1 MKRFRLKIIVLSIII
16 NMGINKELKSGT
28 ISYDVD
34 YGVKLFNLPFL
45 GVESGY
51 SNGII
56 YQKDLGINAI
66 NTEGNVLMN
75 YMSIPG
81 GINTGEIVSIEG
93 NAYIYYVRPDN
104 WQSYVRR
111 YLPDG
116 RYTDVLEYEYGSY
129 PLSISGK
136 GNRIYT
142 YSLIT
147 IPKICYDPEGNGYEC
162 YDIKGLKTG
171 YDSELNRISREIIED
186 ESLINGSKDYKISE
200 DGKIYAVGTE
210 VEPVYEGTEIK
221 YKYALKLNI
230 NGIKKEITSEIT
242 DPMTPKLCVS
252 EFIAVNSQYAMIYV
266 TYCNIGSE
274 VRNRIY
280 TAKLT
285 ESDISFSVRN
295 SSMNIRINEEE
306 KGCVYGKKVEIID
319 ESIYSVTSC
328 SGTNIIQRQ
337 DIFGNTQWYI
347 KRSDREAITYVRD
360 ESGRIYTIGYIY
372 NVPGYIDYM
381 DRYIEV
387 VGSGYKIY
395 KDTTTDVQVVAIGE
409 RTKPFVSIVKNMTG
423 NSINGIRL
431 SYETNA
437 NWIEKWNDITSG
449 GGISSNTVMINQV
462 PPYEYSLTA
471 ICNECIPESS
481 SVTFTCCGK
490 LKTDEFKQNDDRW
503 KYELY
508 NTTTPT
514 YQRTIGE
521 VGCALT
527 SMATLINYYAK
538 TYPGLN
544 IPLTDPEV
552 LNEILK
558 EINGFDGSH
567 NVDFKTIY
575 DINISKNKLKLYKKF
590 DFNIIISTIGSY
602 LSETDALKVRSI
614 IDNELT
620 NLRPVIIK
628 VYRAIIRGTDKKE
641 WSHFMLVVGKC
652 GDKYIVSDP
661 GSRYRIFIIPFS
673 SISIDGDP
681 KNIIGPINGIR
692 LFEKTI

>member
-162 YDIKGLKTG
+162 NDIKGLKTG
-171 YDSELNRISREIIED
+171 YDSELNRISREIIAD
-186 ESLINGSKDYKISE
+186 ESLINGTKDYKISE

-242 DPMTPKLCVS
+242 DPMTSKLCVS

-306 KGCVYGKKVEIID
+306 KECVYGKKVEIID
-319 ESIYSVTSC
+319 ESIYSVTNC

-360 ESGRIYTIGYIY
+360 ESGKIYTIGYIY

-381 DRYIEV
+381 DRYIEM

-395 KDTTTDVQVVAIGE
+395 KDTTTDVLQIIETGGWSQPYKVYVKDA
-409 RTKPFVSIVKNMTG
+409 TSKPVSGV
-423 NSINGIRL
+423 R
-431 SYETNA
+431 
-437 NWIEKWNDITSG
+437 
-449 GGISSNTVMINQV
+449 
-462 PPYEYSLTA
+462 
-471 ICNECIPESS
+471 
-481 SVTFTCCGK
+481 
-490 LKTDEFKQNDDRW
+490 
-503 KYELY
+503 
-508 NTTTPT
+508 
-514 YQRTIGE
+514 
-521 VGCALT
+521 
-527 SMATLINYYAK
+527 INYEADMPAISEK
-538 TYPGLN
+538 FVEF
-544 IPLTDPEV
+544 TD
-552 LNEILK
+552 NS
-558 EINGFDGSH
+558 GA
-567 NVDFKTIY
+567 
-575 DINISKNKLKLYKKF
+575 
-590 DFNIIISTIGSY
+590 ST
-602 LSETDALKVRSI
+602 
-614 IDNELT
+614 
-620 NLRPVIIK
+620 
-628 VYRAIIRGTDKKE
+628 
-641 WSHFMLVVGKC
+641 
-652 GDKYIVSDP
+652 
-661 GSRYRIFIIPFS
+661 
-673 SISIDGDP
+673 
-681 KNIIGPINGIR
+681 
-692 LFEKTI
+692 

>member
-116 RYTDVLEYEYGSY
+116 RYTEVLEYEYGSY

-142 YSLIT
+142 YSIIT

-162 YDIKGLKTG
+162 NDIKGLKTG

-306 KGCVYGKKVEIID
+306 KECVYGKKVEIID
-319 ESIYSVTSC
+319 ESIYSVTNC

-360 ESGRIYTIGYIY
+360 ESGKIYTIGYIY

-381 DRYIEV
+381 DRYIEM

-395 KDTTTDVQVVAIGE
+395 KDTTTDVLQIIETGGWSQPYKVYVKDA
-409 RTKPFVSIVKNMTG
+409 TSKPVSGVRI
-423 NSINGIRL
+423 
-431 SYETNA
+431 SYEADMPAISEKFVEFTDNSGASTNRIKIGD
-437 NWIEKWNDITSG
+437 N
-449 GGISSNTVMINQV
+449 
-462 PPYEYSLTA
+462 PLEYYLTA
-471 ICNECIPESS
+471 KCWDCVSEQN
-481 SVTFTCCGK
+481 SVRFSCCGK
-490 LKTDEFKQNDDRW
+490 LKTDEFKQYDIRW
-503 KYELY
+503 ATHTYD
-508 NTTTPT
+508 NTNK
-514 YQRTIGE
+514 TISE
-521 VGCALT
+521 KGCAL
-527 SMATLINYYAK
+527 SILATLLNYY
-538 TYPGLN
+538 
-544 IPLTDPEV
+544 
-552 LNEILK
+552 ILK
-558 EINGFDGSH
+558 YNINVSTVNPLKLNSYSSEKRYFTNSGIIKWNVVKSITNNLKLLELIDIDDNN
-567 NVDFKTIY
+567 NVDFL
-575 DINISKNKLKLYKKF
+575 INKIDEDLLYRK
-590 DFNIIISTIGSY
+590 
-602 LSETDALKVRSI
+602 
-614 IDNELT
+614 
-620 NLRPVIIK
+620 PVILVIK
-628 VYRAIIRGTDKKE
+628 GFNSPTHFVLAIGRCKE
-641 WSHFMLVVGKC
+641 N
-652 GDKYIVSDP
+652 YIISDP
-661 GSRYRIFIIPFS
+661 GSSERLLYNPR
-673 SISIDGDP
+673 D
-681 KNIIGPINGIR
+681 KHYQLLGIR
-692 LFEKTI
+692 RFSMEE